1 MATLNYFE
9 YMRDCIAEILKAI
22 FIAEELTNQQRLPPF
37 SVEPPRDA
45 KHGDV
50 STNVAMVLA
59 KTVGLNPHELAVE
72 IAAGLLKLECVTS
85 AKIAG
90 PGFINII
97 LANTFWYE
105 RLAEVLNAG
114 KAYGESKI
122 GKNKPINIEYVSAN
136 PTGPLHVGHGRGAV
150 VGDTLANLFVK
161 IGYNVTK
168 EYYIN
173 DAGQQVDVLARSL
186 HLRYLE
192 SLGEEIGKMPE
203 GFYPGEYLVDV
214 SKRLIERDGNRWKD
228 EKESVWLEPLRSFAI
243 DSMMGIIREDL
254 AALGI
259 VHGVFISERD
269 IIERGGVSEVMR
281 ILEEG
286 KLIYQGVLDPPK
298 GMQDD
303 DWEKRPQM
311 LFRATTF
318 GDDTDRPIKKSD
330 DSWTYFA
337 TDMAYH
343 LDKYNRGFKTMINIW
358 GADHGGYVKRIQA
371 ALKAITDEGVKL
383 DVRLCQMVNLLD
395 AGEPIKMSK
404 RAGTFVTLR
413 EVLDKVGKDV
423 VRFIMLTRKNDA
435 HLDFDLSR
443 AVDQSRDNPVFYVQY
458 AHARCCSVLRQATEM
473 FEKEEISIQSLRN
486 SNFKNLSD
494 PAEIDLIK
502 MMAAWPETLRGAAES
517 YEPHRIAYYL
527 HDLSALF
534 HGLWAKGS
542 KENTSLRFL
551 SKEDHPMTLA
561 RLAMVKAFSTVI
573 ATGLEV
579 MGVEP
584 IQEM

>member
-1 MATLNYFE
+1 MTALNYFE
-9 YMRDCIAEILKAI
+9 YMRDCIVEILKDPL
-22 FIAEELTNQQRLPPF
+22 IAEELSKQQNFAPF

-59 KTVGLNPHELAVE
+59 KTVGLNPHELAAG
-72 IAAGLLKLECVTS
+72 IIAGLSKLECVAS

-105 RLAEVLNAG
+105 RLGEVLSLG
-114 KAYGESKI
+114 SAYGASKI
-122 GKNKPINIEYVSAN
+122 GENRPINIEYVSAN
-136 PTGPLHVGHGRGAV
+136 PTGPLHIGHGRGAV
-150 VGDTLANLFVK
+150 VGDTLANLFIK
-161 IGYNVTK
+161 SGYDVTK

-192 SLGEEIGKMPE
+192 ALGEEIGKIPE
-203 GFYPGEYLVDV
+203 GLYPGEYLVDV
-214 SKRLIERDGNRWKD
+214 SKKLIERDGNRWQG

-243 DSMMGIIREDL
+243 DSMMDTIREDL
-254 AALGI
+254 AALG
-259 VHGVFISERD
+259 VEHGVFISERD
-269 IIERGGVSEVMR
+269 IIERGGVNEVMR

-286 KLIYQGVLDPPK
+286 KLIYQGLLDPPK
-298 GMQDD
+298 GMEVDN
-303 DWEKRPQM
+303 WEKRPQT

-318 GDDTDRPIKKSD
+318 GDDIDRPIRKYD

-371 ALKAITDEGVKL
+371 AVKAITAKCGKL
-383 DVRLCQMVNLLD
+383 DVRLCQMVNLLND
-395 AGEPIKMSK
+395 GKPVKMSK
-404 RAGTFVTLR
+404 RAGTFITLR
-413 EVLDKVGKDV
+413 ELIDKVGKDV

-435 HLDFDLSR
+435 QLDFDLSQ
-443 AVDQSRDNPVFYVQY
+443 VMEQSRDNPVFYVQY
-458 AHARCCSVLRQATEM
+458 SHARCCSVLRQAAEL
-473 FEKEEISIQSLRN
+473 FEKEEISIQSLGN
-486 SNFKNLSD
+486 SDFRYLTDS
-494 PAEIDLIK
+494 AEIGLIK
-502 MMAAWPETLRGAAES
+502 KMAAWPQTLKGAAEA

-534 HGLWAKGS
+534 HALWAKGS

-551 SKEDHPMTLA
+551 SKEDRRLTFA
-561 RLAMVKAFSTVI
+561 RLAMVKAFALVI
-573 ATGLEV
+573 ASGLEV